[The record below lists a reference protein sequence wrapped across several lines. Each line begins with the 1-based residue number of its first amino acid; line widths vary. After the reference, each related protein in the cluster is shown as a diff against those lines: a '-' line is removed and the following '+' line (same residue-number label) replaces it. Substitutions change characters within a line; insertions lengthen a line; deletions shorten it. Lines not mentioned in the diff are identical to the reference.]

1 MGRGQDHAAQ
11 GGIMPTG
18 TLVESVTEEFVSSL
32 EGIDTFPVL
41 ANNLPFSSKFFL
53 LRYTCCVLCP
63 PTQNVFLGILSEVTS
78 LQSPP

>member
-1 MGRGQDHAAQ
+1 MGRGPGHAAQ

-18 TLVESVTEEFVSSL
+18 TLVGSVIEEFELGL

-41 ANNLPFSSKFFL
+41 ANNLPFSLKFFL

-63 PTQNVFLGILSEVTS
+63 PTENVFLGILSEVTS
-78 LQSPP
+78 LQSPL